1 VEQRRIPILPVVAV
15 VGAATVLLL
24 VPAVS
29 VVARSTSAH
38 FAFEGLFAGG
48 AMAVAVLAVSRYRDT
63 GDPHPLLVVS
73 DGRVVA
79 QRGDWPSERPISQE

>member
-1 VEQRRIPILPVVAV
+1 MEQRRIPILPVVAV

-63 GDPHPLLVVS
+63 GDPHPLLVAV
-73 DGRVVA
+73 GF
-79 QRGDWPSERPISQE
+79 